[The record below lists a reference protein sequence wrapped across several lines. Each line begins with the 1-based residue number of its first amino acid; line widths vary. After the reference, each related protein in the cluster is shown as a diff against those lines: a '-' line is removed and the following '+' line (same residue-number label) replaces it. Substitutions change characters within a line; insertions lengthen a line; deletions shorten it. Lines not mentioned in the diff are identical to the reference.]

1 MDIQQDSSK
10 LELVKTIIQLAAI
23 FKLDAIAEGIETE
36 TQRDLLIGLDC
47 QYGQGYFFSEPLSQ
61 DKIECLLIDS
71 PSLCWQ
77 NLV

>member
-47 QYGQGYFFSEPLSQ
+47 QYGQGYCFSEPLSQ
-61 DKIECLLIDS
+61 NKIQSLLTDS
-71 PSLCWQ
+71 PSLRLQ
-77 NLV
+77 HLI